1 MLVGQSD
8 GLEIDSG
15 IVGIT
20 GWKSSGVS
28 PEVLRLI
35 GYCCTSHAH
44 EDSECTSDGA
54 KTQVVQV
61 MHDTDVGES

>member
-28 PEVLRLI
+28 PE
-35 GYCCTSHAH
+35 A
-44 EDSECTSDGA
+44 
-54 KTQVVQV
+54 
-61 MHDTDVGES
+61 